1 MASES
6 CPICGEE
13 ADADEID
20 PHGHFSDEDEDDE
33 DDEDIV
39 HLLILGMRRDRTAC
53 GEDPDD
59 SSGGA
64 STNEGDVNCARCRAA
79 M

>member
-20 PHGHFSDEDEDDE
+20 AHGHFSGDDE
-33 DDEDIV
+33 DDEDEEIV
-39 HLLILGMRRDRTAC
+39 HLLILGLRKDRTAC
-53 GEDPDD
+53 GLDPDD
-59 SSGGA
+59 ISSGA
-64 STNEGDVNCARCRAA
+64 STNEGDVNCAGCRAA

>member
-1 MASES
+1 MTSES

-20 PHGHFSDEDEDDE
+20 PHGHFSSEDDAE
-33 DDEDIV
+33 ESGGYVTV
-39 HLLILGMRRDRTAC
+39 HLLITGLRKDKLAC
-53 GEDPDD
+53 GVDVE
-59 SSGGA
+59 SNN
-64 STNEGDVNCARCRAA
+64 STTGESDVNCPACRET

>member
-20 PHGHFSDEDEDDE
+20 PHGHFSGDNEGD
-33 DDEDIV
+33 DDEDIVV
-39 HLLILGMRRDRTAC
+39 HLLILGSRRDRSAC
-53 GEDPDD
+53 GEDLDD
-59 SSGGA
+59 SSDGA
-64 STNEGDVNCARCRAA
+64 STDEGDVNCPECRAV

>member
-1 MASES
+1 MVSES

-20 PHGHFSDEDEDDE
+20 PHGHFSGDDEDDE
-33 DDEDIV
+33 AEDIV
-39 HLLILGMRRDRTAC
+39 HLLILGLRKDRTAC

-59 SSGGA
+59 SSDGA